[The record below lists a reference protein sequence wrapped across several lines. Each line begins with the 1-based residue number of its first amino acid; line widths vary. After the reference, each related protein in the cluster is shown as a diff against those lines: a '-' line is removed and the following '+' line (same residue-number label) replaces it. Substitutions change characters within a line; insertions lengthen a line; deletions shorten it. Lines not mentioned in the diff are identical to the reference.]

1 MPGGLRAQDLDR
13 QVSRLIRRGDVA
25 RALEEIEQRHSQVLA
40 WQRAL
45 AQISAPTGEEG
56 PRARYMQR
64 QFEIIGE
71 SLAQLRTVDAD
82 TAASVPELARI
93 VAFRNLLIHG
103 YATVDDKIVWGVVE
117 GSLPQ
122 LREALRRLLAAYD

>member
-1 MPGGLRAQDLDR
+1 MRPEARKYLWDASQAVDRITRFVAGKTFQSYQADELLR
-13 QVSRLIRRGDVA
+13 
-25 RALEEIEQRHSQVLA
+25 
-40 WQRAL
+40 
-45 AQISAPTGEEG
+45 SAVE
-56 PRARYMQR
+56 R

-71 SLAQLRTVDAD
+71 SLAQLRTADAE
-82 TAASVPELARI
+82 TAASVPDSARI

-122 LREALRRLLAAYD
+122 LQEALSRLLATP

>member
-1 MPGGLRAQDLDR
+1 MRPESRKYLWDASQAVDRITRFVAGKTFQTYQTDDLLR
-13 QVSRLIRRGDVA
+13 
-25 RALEEIEQRHSQVLA
+25 
-40 WQRAL
+40 
-45 AQISAPTGEEG
+45 SAVE
-56 PRARYMQR
+56 R

-71 SLAQLRTVDAD
+71 SLAQLRSVDAE
-82 TAASVPELARI
+82 TAASVPESARI

-122 LREALRRLLAAYD
+122 LQEALRRLLAAA